1 MLSLDG
7 VQITQDAFSL
17 AANWAVPQG
26 ARVALIGPSG
36 AGKSTLLLAIA
47 GFLPL
52 TKGCILM
59 AGKDLAPLS
68 PGDRPLSLL
77 FQDQNLFPHLTIAQN
92 LGLGLNPTLKLTPD
106 QHVQIT
112 QALDRVGLA
121 GMGAR
126 KPASLSGG
134 QQGRASLARA
144 LLRSRPLLLLDE
156 PFAALGPALKAE
168 MLDLVA
174 QVAATTAA
182 TVLMVTHDPNDA
194 KRFADQTVVVSD
206 GTAHSPE
213 PTAALFA
220 NPPPALALYLGDRAG
235 V

>member
-1 MLSLDG
+1 MLTLDQ
-7 VQITQDAFSL
+7 VHITQDEFSL
-17 AANWAVPQG
+17 SANWMVPQG
-26 ARVALIGPSG
+26 ERVALIGPSG

-52 TKGCILM
+52 TAGQILI
-59 AGKDLAPLS
+59 AGQNLVALA

-92 LGLGLNPTLKLTPD
+92 LGLGINPSLKLSAD
-106 QHVQIT
+106 HHARIL
-112 QALDRVGLA
+112 QALDRVGLS

-168 MLDLVA
+168 MLDLVTE
-174 QVAATTAA
+174 VATETAA
-182 TVLMVTHDPNDA
+182 TVLLVTHDPDDA
-194 KRFADQTVVVSD
+194 KRFADQTVIVAD
-206 GTAHSPE
+206 GTAYSPE
-213 PTAALFA
+213 PTAKLFA
-220 NPPPALALYLGDRAG
+220 NPPPALRQYLG